1 MTEKELIAKIQELR
15 QIRPRNSWVILTKN
29 QILGTSTELSARGE
43 KSQFSFIGFLRELQ
57 RGEKFVFQHKP
68 AFAFITTLLVLIG
81 VFGFA
86 QNSVPG
92 DFLFSFKKIAE
103 QSQTIFISEKEQ
115 PKHNLE
121 TVNKRLDDLTK
132 IAQANQSQK
141 LAPAITEYQQTVS
154 KAAESLS
161 KADPKNDSQNLK
173 ELVAEVKKIEE
184 KTFLIK
190 SLGIEGIGENQEW
203 DNALAQIVER
213 EIKDLEETTLTEE
226 QQEALIE
233 IQKDYEAG
241 NYSQALEKILVLTN
255 N

>member
-15 QIRPRNSWVILTKN
+15 QIKPRQDWVILTKN
-29 QILGTSTELSARGE
+29 QILGTSTELSASEE
-43 KSQFSFIGFLRELQ
+43 KPQFSFIVFLRELQ

-68 AFAFITTLLVLIG
+68 AFAIIITLLVLIG

-92 DFLFSFKKIAE
+92 DFLFSLKKIAE
-103 QSQTIFISEKEQ
+103 QSQTVFISEKEQ

-121 TVNKRLDDLTK
+121 AVNKRLDDLTK

-141 LAPAITEYQQTVS
+141 LGPAITEYQQTVS
-154 KAAESLS
+154 KAVESLS
-161 KADPKNDSQNLK
+161 RTDSKKDSQNLK
-173 ELVAEVKKIEE
+173 EIVAEVKKIEE
-184 KTFLIK
+184 KTNIIK

-213 EIKDLEETTLTEE
+213 EIKGLEETTLTEK

-233 IQKDYEAG
+233 VKSDYEAG
-241 NYSQALEKILVLTN
+241 NYSQALEKILLLTN

>member
-15 QIRPRNSWVILTKN
+15 QIKPRNDWVVLVKK
-29 QILGTSTELSARGE
+29 ELFKDERSLAPFEGA
-43 KSQFSFIGFLRELQ
+43 KLLLFFI
-57 RGEKFVFQHKP
+57 FQHKP

-92 DFLFSFKKIAE
+92 DFLFSLKKISE
-103 QSQTIFISEKEQ
+103 QSQTVFISEKEQ
-115 PKHNLE
+115 SKHNLE

-141 LAPAITEYQQTVS
+141 LGPAITEYQQTVS

-161 KADPKNDSQNLK
+161 KADPKKGSRDLK
-173 ELVAEVKKIEE
+173 EIVAEVKKIEE
-184 KTFLIK
+184 KTNIIK
-190 SLGIEGIGENQEW
+190 SLGIEGIGENKEW

-213 EIKDLEETTLTEE
+213 EIKGLEETTLTEE
-226 QQEALIE
+226 QQEALIK
-233 IQKDYEAG
+233 IQSDYEAG
-241 NYSQALEKILVLTN
+241 DYSQALEKILLLTN
-255 N
+255 D